1 MCLILGWP
9 IVTWWS
15 TCPSDL
21 HDFEDDDRLAYYYA
35 SSWFETC
42 YTTFKLWE
50 EILSLYDVVLENETI
65 QIGESCVINE
75 VGSSIHCHRHR

>member
-1 MCLILGWP
+1 MCLILGWS

-21 HDFEDDDRLAYYYA
+21 HYFKDDDGLAYYYA

-42 YTTFKLWE
+42 HTTLGLWGE
-50 EILSLYDVVLENETI
+50 VLSLYDIVLENKTI

-75 VGSSIHCHRHR
+75 VGSTTHYRRHR